1 MHIFVPAL
9 EVGDTEG
16 FTLEKD
22 IFGRASLGLGMTNLL
37 SSISDPVVLA
47 LDGQWGS
54 GKTTFLKMWAGE
66 LRKAGFPVVYLDAFR
81 NDYEDDP
88 FMAVAGEIIA
98 LADAQRKADTAAAKV
113 FIRKAIGAGK
123 VILRSGLK
131 LGVKAATLGAL
142 DTADLEGVASDWAKE
157 ASELEDKYLGEL
169 LTKHG
174 EQKKAIQAFQDA
186 LADLPGLLSPNTPE
200 GSDSKPLVIIIDE
213 LDRCRPVFALQVLER
228 IKHFFS
234 APKVH
239 FVLGAHLGQLSNS
252 VKAAYGA
259 DIDSHLYC
267 RNLSSSRFT

>member
-1 MHIFVPAL
+1 MHVFVPAL

-54 GKTTFLKMWAGE
+54 GKTTFLKIWAGE

-174 EQKKAIQAFQDA
+174 EQKKGDPSISGCAGGPSWVAIPQHTGGLGLQASRYYHRRARSLSSGFCSTSV
-186 LADLPGLLSPNTPE
+186 GTNKTLLFGAE
-200 GSDSKPLVIIIDE
+200 
-213 LDRCRPVFALQVLER
+213 
-228 IKHFFS
+228 S
-234 APKVH
+234 ARRTRS
-239 FVLGAHLGQLSNS
+239 ASRTTRQLGQ
-252 VKAAYGA
+252 
-259 DIDSHLYC
+259 
-267 RNLSSSRFT
+267 SRLWR